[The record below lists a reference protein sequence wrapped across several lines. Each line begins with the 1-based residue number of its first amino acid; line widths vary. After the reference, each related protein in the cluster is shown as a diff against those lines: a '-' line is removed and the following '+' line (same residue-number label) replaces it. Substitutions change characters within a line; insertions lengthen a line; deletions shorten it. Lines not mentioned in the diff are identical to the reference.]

1 MSKTAVVTGRVPDSV
16 SEQLDRLAARM
27 DRSRSWVVSQ
37 AIEAFVAAETELL
50 DSLEEAERQI
60 DRGEFHSQDQ
70 MEAWVAE
77 LRRGAAA

>member
-50 DSLEEAERQI
+50 DSLEGAERQI
-60 DRGEFHSQDQ
+60 DRGEFNTQEQ

-77 LRRGAAA
+77 LRRGATA